1 MDITRTPTFSKAALP
16 SGCGCDG
23 IKHKTRFKARCALNL
38 VFYMLVPYLDSV
50 SNHNRQITA
59 SNASVST
66 HSPFLLV
73 GDYAPPTR
81 NTEFHSVP
89 TRTANALKGDA
100 KMTFPFKDCISM
112 TFGAAVKQGS
122 TWKMGWQNTTP
133 SLMRLGQ
140 NLLSKR
146 LEKFTRT

>member
-1 MDITRTPTFSKAALP
+1 
-16 SGCGCDG
+16 
-23 IKHKTRFKARCALNL
+23 
-38 VFYMLVPYLDSV
+38 MLVPYLDSV

-81 NTEFHSVP
+81 NTEFNSVP

-100 KMTFPFKDCISM
+100 KMTFPFKACISM
-112 TFGAAVKQGS
+112 TFGATVKQGS

-140 NLLSKR
+140 KLLSKR
-146 LEKFTRT
+146 LENSRVHDIITFKMMVITYGGVLWLLVIKDCFTY

>member
-1 MDITRTPTFSKAALP
+1 
-16 SGCGCDG
+16 
-23 IKHKTRFKARCALNL
+23 
-38 VFYMLVPYLDSV
+38 MLVPYLDSV

-100 KMTFPFKDCISM
+100 KMTFPFKACISM
-112 TFGAAVKQGS
+112 TFGATVKQGS

-140 NLLSKR
+140 KLLSKR
-146 LEKFTRT
+146 LENSRVHDIITFKMMVITYGGGLWLLVIKDCFTY

>member
-1 MDITRTPTFSKAALP
+1 
-16 SGCGCDG
+16 
-23 IKHKTRFKARCALNL
+23 
-38 VFYMLVPYLDSV
+38 MLVPYLDSV

-100 KMTFPFKDCISM
+100 KMTFPFKACISM
-112 TFGAAVKQGS
+112 TFGASLNHLRNILLKENRDTGCVDELLLKAMCAPVK
-122 TWKMGWQNTTP
+122 KI
-133 SLMRLGQ
+133 
-140 NLLSKR
+140 
-146 LEKFTRT
+146 

>member
-1 MDITRTPTFSKAALP
+1 
-16 SGCGCDG
+16 
-23 IKHKTRFKARCALNL
+23 
-38 VFYMLVPYLDSV
+38 MLVPYLDSV

-100 KMTFPFKDCISM
+100 KMTFPFKACISM
-112 TFGAAVKQGS
+112 TFGVTVKQGS

-140 NLLSKR
+140 KLLSKR
-146 LEKFTRT
+146 LENSRVHDIITFKMMVITYGGVLWLLVIKDCFTY

>member
-1 MDITRTPTFSKAALP
+1 
-16 SGCGCDG
+16 
-23 IKHKTRFKARCALNL
+23 
-38 VFYMLVPYLDSV
+38 MLVPYLDSV

-100 KMTFPFKDCISM
+100 KMTFPFKACITM
-112 TFGAAVKQGS
+112 TFGATVKQGS

-140 NLLSKR
+140 KLLSKR
-146 LEKFTRT
+146 LENSRVHDIITFKMMVITYGGVLWLLVIKDCFTY

>member
-1 MDITRTPTFSKAALP
+1 
-16 SGCGCDG
+16 
-23 IKHKTRFKARCALNL
+23 
-38 VFYMLVPYLDSV
+38 MLVPYLDSV

-100 KMTFPFKDCISM
+100 KMTFPFKACISM
-112 TFGAAVKQGS
+112 TFGATVKQGS

-140 NLLSKR
+140 KLLSKR
-146 LEKFTRT
+146 LENSRVHDIITFKMMVITYGGVLWLLVIKDCFTY

>member
-1 MDITRTPTFSKAALP
+1 
-16 SGCGCDG
+16 
-23 IKHKTRFKARCALNL
+23 
-38 VFYMLVPYLDSV
+38 MLVPYLDSV
-50 SNHNRQITA
+50 SNHNRQIIA

-100 KMTFPFKDCISM
+100 KMTFPFKACISM
-112 TFGAAVKQGS
+112 TFGATVKQGS

-146 LEKFTRT
+146 LENSRVHDIITFKMMVITYGGVLWLLVIKDCFTY

>member
-1 MDITRTPTFSKAALP
+1 
-16 SGCGCDG
+16 
-23 IKHKTRFKARCALNL
+23 
-38 VFYMLVPYLDSV
+38 MLVPYLDSV

-100 KMTFPFKDCISM
+100 KMKFPFKACISM
-112 TFGAAVKQGS
+112 TFGATVKQGS

-146 LEKFTRT
+146 LENSRVHDIITFKMMVITYGGVLWLLVIKDCFTY

>member
-1 MDITRTPTFSKAALP
+1 
-16 SGCGCDG
+16 
-23 IKHKTRFKARCALNL
+23 
-38 VFYMLVPYLDSV
+38 MLVPYLDSV

-100 KMTFPFKDCISM
+100 KMTFPFKACISM

-140 NLLSKR
+140 KLLSKR
-146 LEKFTRT
+146 LENSRVHDIITFKMMVITYGGVLWLLVIKDCFTY